1 MRPRTEAMKTPH
13 RVLVATGLSCALLVA
28 AATPTEETA
37 QLFDQERV
45 RAAAVVSSSPLIQGT
60 TVRAAIEIRVGRGF
74 HVNANP
80 ASEDFLI
87 ATAVSLDAPGV
98 EVVQVFYPDPLEK
111 TFSFWPEP
119 LKVWEGD
126 VIAGMIL
133 RVTDAA
139 ALGDRDLNFLVDYQA
154 CNDEACFAPAQVTAR
169 VPVVIAAAGTPAR
182 EVESPLLEKARFSED
197 S

>member
-1 MRPRTEAMKTPH
+1 MNTPR
-13 RVLVATGLSCALLVA
+13 RVTVSVVLSGAILALVA
-28 AATPTEETA
+28 AIAAPVARPA
-37 QLFDQERV
+37 QLFDEERV
-45 RAAAVVSSSPLIQGT
+45 RAAAVVGASPLVQGA
-60 TVRAAIEIRVGRGF
+60 TVRAAVEIRVGRGF

-87 ATAVSLDAPGV
+87 ATAVELDAPGV

-111 TFSFWPEP
+111 TFGFWPEA

-126 VIAGMIL
+126 VIVGVIL

-139 ALGDRDLNFLVDYQA
+139 AMGDTNLDFLVDYQA

-169 VPVVIAAAGTPAR
+169 VPVVVATAGTPAR
-182 EVESPLLEKARFSED
+182 VVRSPLLDKARFSDD

>member
-1 MRPRTEAMKTPH
+1 MNKPRRA
-13 RVLVATGLSCALLVA
+13 LVRTGLSCALLVLVA
-28 AATPTEETA
+28 ASAAQGLAA

-45 RAAAVVSSSPLIQGT
+45 GAAAVVGSSPLVQGT
-60 TVRAAIEIRVGRGF
+60 RVHAAVQIRVGNGF

-87 ATAVSLDAPGV
+87 ATTVEVDAPGV
-98 EVVQVFYPDPLEK
+98 EVLEVFYPDPLER
-111 TFSFWPEP
+111 TFGFWPEA

-126 VIAGMIL
+126 VVAGVVL

-139 ALGDRDLNFLVDYQA
+139 ALGDTNLDFLVGYQA

-182 EVESPLLEKARFSED
+182 TVESPLLDRARFADD

>member
-1 MRPRTEAMKTPH
+1 MNIRH
-13 RVLVATGLSCALLVA
+13 RVRVSVALPCALLA
-28 AATPTEETA
+28 LAATARSDRSA

-45 RAAAVVSSSPLIQGT
+45 LAAAVVSSSPLVQDM
-60 TVRAAIEIRVGRGF
+60 TVRAAVEIRVGRGF

-87 ATAVSLDAPGV
+87 ATQVSVDAPGV
-98 EVVQVFYPDPLEK
+98 EVVRVFYPDALER
-111 TFSFWPEP
+111 TFGFWPEP

-126 VIAGMIL
+126 VVVGMIL

-139 ALGDRDLNFLVDYQA
+139 ALGDADLDFLVDYQA
-154 CNDEACFAPAQVTAR
+154 CNHEACFAPAQVTAR
-169 VPVVIAAAGTPAR
+169 VPVVVAAAGTPAR

>member
-1 MRPRTEAMKTPH
+1 MDEP
-13 RVLVATGLSCALLVA
+13 
-28 AATPTEETA
+28 A
-37 QLFDQERV
+37 QLFDQQRV

-60 TVRAAIEIRVGRGF
+60 TVRAAVEIRVGRGF

-87 ATAVSLDAPGV
+87 ATAVSLDAPGI

-111 TFSFWPEP
+111 TFGFWPEP

-139 ALGDRDLNFLVDYQA
+139 ALGDRDLNFLVEYQA

-169 VPVVIAAAGTPAR
+169 VPVVVAEVGTPAR
-182 EVESPLLEKARFSED
+182 EVRSPMLEKARFSED